1 MSTSI
6 CQYHGAKSIY
16 NSTCQYQYI
25 NMDMSISLCQYQYVN
40 IIMSISIQYQEVGI
54 NMSISLCRYH
64 YVVISMSLYRYHIA
78 WICHNV
84 NMSISICHH
93 QSLNQTIL
101 RLIRTL
107 YHQ

>member
-1 MSTSI
+1 MSISIYQYGYVDITMPISI
-6 CQYHGAKSIY
+6 CQYHYVDI
-16 NSTCQYQYI
+16 NSVSRI
-25 NMDMSISLCQYQYVN
+25 
-40 IIMSISIQYQEVGI
+40 GI

>member
-40 IIMSISIQYQEVGI
+40 IIMSISIQYQESVLI
-54 NMSISLCRYH
+54 CQYH
-64 YVVISMSLYRYHIA
+64 YVVIIMSLSV
-78 WICHNV
+78 CHYIV
-84 NMSISICHH
+84 
-93 QSLNQTIL
+93 TIL
-101 RLIRTL
+101 RGYVIMSTCR
-107 YHQ
+107 YQYVIINP